1 MDDDERM
8 RRAEAQEERAL
19 QALDSILHGGD
30 LGEETLRLSNEY
42 TDGQTARFRAWLRRL
57 TGRS

>member
-1 MDDDERM
+1 MDDDERL
-8 RRAEAQEERAL
+8 RRAEAQEERAM
-19 QALDSILHGGD
+19 QALDSILRGGD

-57 TGRS
+57 ARRP